1 MSNEMASFASSV
13 HKYSQ
18 VSHSVLVLARK
29 RKTKTKT
36 IKKKVKV
43 KRNYTRS
50 REFGEF
56 TLR

>member
-1 MSNEMASFASSV
+1 MASSASSA

-18 VSHSVLVLARK
+18 ISHFVLILARK
-29 RKTKTKT
+29 RKTKAKT
-36 IKKKVKV
+36 MKKKVKV
-43 KRNYTRS
+43 TRNYTSS

>member
-1 MSNEMASFASSV
+1 MASFASSA

-18 VSHSVLVLARK
+18 ISDSVLVLARK

-36 IKKKVKV
+36 MKKKVKV

-50 REFGEF
+50 HEFGEF

>member
-1 MSNEMASFASSV
+1 MTFFTTSA

-18 VSHSVLVLARK
+18 ISHFVLVLERK
-29 RKTKTKT
+29 RKAKTKT

-43 KRNYTRS
+43 KRNYTSS

-56 TLR
+56 TLG